1 MKQDYT
7 LDELQTEMT
16 ALAQLFDSVTL
27 ADPCMG
33 LLDPATL
40 QPLNKVAAMP
50 ALDAAGR
57 GMKIEK
63 AADGLRTVIA
73 KGITVA
79 DTPCVLLLGMPLPRN
94 LQADGAEDAFTRA
107 LSQMEDDL
115 RRDYVTGVYN
125 SVYLNEAFRPRAER
139 AALDGKPVG
148 VVMVRVNE
156 YWQLREKESNSA
168 ADCCLNMA
176 SGILQLVVGPD
187 HDKAVLARLNDGFF
201 AIVTVG
207 TPAAQMARAVNEAMN
222 ASRREFNISLSRRGS
237 FTVAIASAIVV
248 SLVLTVAWPVLL
260 QRDPIY
266 PILMARLH
274 AALPGYEFAVD
285 TRPVSR
291 NPHEM
296 LCSEADAALYLPF
309 GPLQPEIER
318 TPILHNT
325 FYLIVSPEHPL
336 TGRSTLALADLAG
349 QQLFY
354 EPLYQEM
361 VDLAVVQPGL
371 PFSAPSWHM
380 VENYECVYNDL
391 LAGRGMFL
399 CPMKYPAFPAAW
411 YLPLQLPLPDTC
423 LLTLRDDP
431 RPEIQR
437 LREVFTAVYAS
448 RAKLLGEE

>member
-27 ADPCMG
+27 ADPRMG

-57 GMKIEK
+57 GLKIEK

-73 KGITVA
+73 QGITVA
-79 DTPCVLLLGMPLPRN
+79 
-94 LQADGAEDAFTRA
+94 DAFTRA
-107 LSQMEDDL
+107 LSQMQDDL

-156 YWQLREKESNSA
+156 YWQLREQESDSA

-187 HDKAVLARLNDGFF
+187 HDKAVLARLNDGYF

-207 TPAAQMARAVNEAMN
+207 TPAARMARAVHEAMN

-237 FTVAIASAIVV
+237 FTVAIASAEWGETASWDMTL
-248 SLVLTVAWPVLL
+248 SLA
-260 QRDPIY
+260 Q
-266 PILMARLH
+266 
-274 AALPGYEFAVD
+274 
-285 TRPVSR
+285 
-291 NPHEM
+291 
-296 LCSEADAALYLPF
+296 
-309 GPLQPEIER
+309 
-318 TPILHNT
+318 
-325 FYLIVSPEHPL
+325 
-336 TGRSTLALADLAG
+336 
-349 QQLFY
+349 
-354 EPLYQEM
+354 
-361 VDLAVVQPGL
+361 
-371 PFSAPSWHM
+371 
-380 VENYECVYNDL
+380 
-391 LAGRGMFL
+391 
-399 CPMKYPAFPAAW
+399 
-411 YLPLQLPLPDTC
+411 
-423 LLTLRDDP
+423 
-431 RPEIQR
+431 QR
-437 LREVFTAVYAS
+437 L
-448 RAKLLGEE
+448 

>member
-27 ADPCMG
+27 ADPRMG

-57 GMKIEK
+57 GLKIEK

-73 KGITVA
+73 QGITVA

-107 LSQMEDDL
+107 LSQMQDDL

-156 YWQLREKESNSA
+156 YWQLREQESNSA

-176 SGILQLVVGPD
+176 SGISAAGRRPRPRQGCGPPEY
-187 HDKAVLARLNDGFF
+187 GFF

-207 TPAAQMARAVNEAMN
+207 TPAARMARAVNEAMN

-237 FTVAIASAIVV
+237 FTVAIASAEWGETASWDMHHALSGTAAPVNRIKTSPLRTYWHSPPNVHKGDFVMQSDNEKMLQEIVQNTEMGKNTLDELM
-248 SLVLTVAWPVLL
+248 SLTHDQKLKDEMRQEARVPPL
-260 QRDPIY
+260 QSGCAHCAGRHRGRGPRTERRR
-266 PILMARLH
+266 P
-274 AALPGYEFAVD
+274 YECQHG
-285 TRPVSR
+285 
-291 NPHEM
+291 NPHP
-296 LCSEADAALYLPF
+296 D
-309 GPLQPEIER
+309 
-318 TPILHNT
+318 
-325 FYLIVSPEHPL
+325 
-336 TGRSTLALADLAG
+336 DDG
-349 QQLFY
+349 QIDPQSGY
-354 EPLYQEM
+354 
-361 VDLAVVQPGL
+361 
-371 PFSAPSWHM
+371 H
-380 VENYECVYNDL
+380 
-391 LAGRGMFL
+391 AGRGQRPGRAGL
-399 CPMKYPAFPAAW
+399 QARRAR
-411 YLPLQLPLPDTC
+411 LPRGQPRRLQALP
-423 LLTLRDDP
+423 
-431 RPEIQR
+431 
-437 LREVFTAVYAS
+437 
-448 RAKLLGEE
+448 

>member
-27 ADPCMG
+27 ADPRMG

-57 GMKIEK
+57 GLKIEK

-73 KGITVA
+73 QGITVA
-79 DTPCVLLLGMPLPRN
+79 DT
-94 LQADGAEDAFTRA
+94 RA
-107 LSQMEDDL
+107 LSRMQDDL

-156 YWQLREKESNSA
+156 YWQLREQESDSA

-187 HDKAVLARLNDGFF
+187 HDKAVLARLNDGYF

-207 TPAAQMARAVNEAMN
+207 TPAARMARAVHEAMN

-237 FTVAIASAIVV
+237 FTVAIASAEWGETASWDMTL
-248 SLVLTVAWPVLL
+248 SLA
-260 QRDPIY
+260 Q
-266 PILMARLH
+266 
-274 AALPGYEFAVD
+274 
-285 TRPVSR
+285 
-291 NPHEM
+291 
-296 LCSEADAALYLPF
+296 
-309 GPLQPEIER
+309 
-318 TPILHNT
+318 
-325 FYLIVSPEHPL
+325 
-336 TGRSTLALADLAG
+336 
-349 QQLFY
+349 
-354 EPLYQEM
+354 
-361 VDLAVVQPGL
+361 
-371 PFSAPSWHM
+371 
-380 VENYECVYNDL
+380 
-391 LAGRGMFL
+391 
-399 CPMKYPAFPAAW
+399 
-411 YLPLQLPLPDTC
+411 
-423 LLTLRDDP
+423 
-431 RPEIQR
+431 QR
-437 LREVFTAVYAS
+437 L
-448 RAKLLGEE
+448 

>member
-27 ADPCMG
+27 ADPRMG

-57 GMKIEK
+57 GLKIEK

-73 KGITVA
+73 QGITVA

-107 LSQMEDDL
+107 LSQMQDDL

-187 HDKAVLARLNDGFF
+187 HDKAVLARLNDGYF

-207 TPAAQMARAVNEAMN
+207 TPAARMARAVNEAMN
-222 ASRREFNISLSRRGS
+222 ASRREFNISLSRRGLLGYDALS
-237 FTVAIASAIVV
+237 GTAA
-248 SLVLTVAWPVLL
+248 PVNRIKHPPCVHTGIDRQTYTRGILL
-260 QRDPIY
+260 CRVI
-266 PILMARLH
+266 MKKCCR
-274 AALPGYEFAVD
+274 
-285 TRPVSR
+285 RS
-291 NPHEM
+291 
-296 LCSEADAALYLPF
+296 C
-309 GPLQPEIER
+309 R
-318 TPILHNT
+318 TPRWART
-325 FYLIVSPEHPL
+325 RWMS
-336 TGRSTLALADLAG
+336 
-349 QQLFY
+349 
-354 EPLYQEM
+354 
-361 VDLAVVQPGL
+361 
-371 PFSAPSWHM
+371 
-380 VENYECVYNDL
+380 
-391 LAGRGMFL
+391 
-399 CPMKYPAFPAAW
+399 
-411 YLPLQLPLPDTC
+411 
-423 LLTLRDDP
+423 
-431 RPEIQR
+431 
-437 LREVFTAVYAS
+437 
-448 RAKLLGEE
+448 

>member
-27 ADPCMG
+27 ADPRMG

-57 GMKIEK
+57 GLKIEK

-73 KGITVA
+73 QGITVA

-107 LSQMEDDL
+107 LSQMQDDL

-207 TPAAQMARAVNEAMN
+207 TPAAQMARAVHEAMN

-237 FTVAIASAIVV
+237 FTVAIASAEWRDGLLGYDAL
-248 SLVLTVAWPVLL
+248 SGTAAPVNRIKHPPCVHTGIDRQTYTRGILL
-260 QRDPIY
+260 CRAI
-266 PILMARLH
+266 MKKCCR
-274 AALPGYEFAVD
+274 
-285 TRPVSR
+285 RS
-291 NPHEM
+291 
-296 LCSEADAALYLPF
+296 C
-309 GPLQPEIER
+309 R
-318 TPILHNT
+318 TPRWART
-325 FYLIVSPEHPL
+325 RWTS
-336 TGRSTLALADLAG
+336 
-349 QQLFY
+349 
-354 EPLYQEM
+354 
-361 VDLAVVQPGL
+361 
-371 PFSAPSWHM
+371 
-380 VENYECVYNDL
+380 
-391 LAGRGMFL
+391 
-399 CPMKYPAFPAAW
+399 
-411 YLPLQLPLPDTC
+411 
-423 LLTLRDDP
+423 
-431 RPEIQR
+431 
-437 LREVFTAVYAS
+437 
-448 RAKLLGEE
+448 

>member
-27 ADPCMG
+27 ADPRMG

-57 GMKIEK
+57 VEDRKGRGRS
-63 AADGLRTVIA
+63 AHRHCP
-73 KGITVA
+73 GITVA

-107 LSQMEDDL
+107 LSQMQDDL

-156 YWQLREKESNSA
+156 YWQLREQESDSA
-168 ADCCLNMA
+168 ANCCLNMA

-207 TPAAQMARAVNEAMN
+207 TPAARMARAVHEAMN

-237 FTVAIASAIVV
+237 FTVAIASAEWGETASWDMTL
-248 SLVLTVAWPVLL
+248 SLA
-260 QRDPIY
+260 Q
-266 PILMARLH
+266 
-274 AALPGYEFAVD
+274 
-285 TRPVSR
+285 
-291 NPHEM
+291 
-296 LCSEADAALYLPF
+296 
-309 GPLQPEIER
+309 
-318 TPILHNT
+318 
-325 FYLIVSPEHPL
+325 
-336 TGRSTLALADLAG
+336 
-349 QQLFY
+349 
-354 EPLYQEM
+354 
-361 VDLAVVQPGL
+361 
-371 PFSAPSWHM
+371 
-380 VENYECVYNDL
+380 
-391 LAGRGMFL
+391 
-399 CPMKYPAFPAAW
+399 
-411 YLPLQLPLPDTC
+411 
-423 LLTLRDDP
+423 
-431 RPEIQR
+431 QR
-437 LREVFTAVYAS
+437 L
-448 RAKLLGEE
+448 

>member
-1 MKQDYT
+1 
-7 LDELQTEMT
+7 
-16 ALAQLFDSVTL
+16 
-27 ADPCMG
+27 
-33 LLDPATL
+33 
-40 QPLNKVAAMP
+40 
-50 ALDAAGR
+50 
-57 GMKIEK
+57 
-63 AADGLRTVIA
+63 
-73 KGITVA
+73 
-79 DTPCVLLLGMPLPRN
+79 
-94 LQADGAEDAFTRA
+94 
-107 LSQMEDDL
+107 
-115 RRDYVTGVYN
+115 
-125 SVYLNEAFRPRAER
+125 
-139 AALDGKPVG
+139 
-148 VVMVRVNE
+148 
-156 YWQLREKESNSA
+156 
-168 ADCCLNMA
+168 
-176 SGILQLVVGPD
+176 
-187 HDKAVLARLNDGFF
+187 
-201 AIVTVG
+201 
-207 TPAAQMARAVNEAMN
+207 
-222 ASRREFNISLSRRGS
+222 
-237 FTVAIASAIVV
+237 
-248 SLVLTVAWPVLL
+248 
-260 QRDPIY
+260 
-266 PILMARLH
+266 MARLH

-431 RPEIQR
+431 RPEIEQ